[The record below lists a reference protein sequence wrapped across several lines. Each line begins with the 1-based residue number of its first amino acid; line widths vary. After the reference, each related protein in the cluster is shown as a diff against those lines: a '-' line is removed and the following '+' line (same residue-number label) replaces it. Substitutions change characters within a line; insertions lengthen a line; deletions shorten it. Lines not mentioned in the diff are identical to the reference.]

1 MSLWKKQITKKKKK
15 KERKKSQDFEINTH
29 KEKRDMRESIT
40 VQEKGSSQQSK
51 KDNKCKATHKFSSKV
66 RERWTTDEARQCPEL

>member
-1 MSLWKKQITKKKKK
+1 
-15 KERKKSQDFEINTH
+15 
-29 KEKRDMRESIT
+29 MRESIT

-66 RERWTTDEARQCPEL
+66 RERWTTDEARQRTSRTVIPKGTSLEH